1 MNEHKVQTTLSLHR
15 SIYDA
20 AKTKASE
27 DGISLS
33 MLFEMGVAA
42 LLAEVDISKPYATR
56 RLLLQGEDIA
66 TQAIS
71 DKQEQTKQVSFDE
84 TDKKAEVLSKDDKNE
99 LAEIQQAPDAEDED
113 IDNEEKVKKQ
123 ISEEARKSTLAGYRA
138 HQASKEDDTPV
149 SAEKAETVNGETEGV
164 ILAKKVEAAGGKAA
178 YEKQEFERIRKE
190 QEDGMKDATEE
201 ELKTLELAK
210 KTKDVQI

>member
-1 MNEHKVQTTLSLHR
+1 MNEHKVQTTLSLHQP
-15 SIYDA
+15 IYDA

-42 LLAEVDISKPYATR
+42 LLAEVDISKSYATR

-71 DKQEQTKQVSFDE
+71 DKQEQS
-84 TDKKAEVLSKDDKNE
+84 KKAEVLPKNDKNE

-113 IDNEEKVKKQ
+113 IDNEEESRKK
-123 ISEEARKSTLAGYRA
+123 ISEEARKSTLPGYRA

-149 SAEKAETVNGETEGV
+149 SAEKAKTVNGETEGA
-164 ILAKKVEAAGGKAA
+164 ILAKKVEDADGKDV

-190 QEDGMKDATEE
+190 QEDSMQGATEE
-201 ELKTLELAK
+201 ERKTLELAK